1 MKERASH
8 VYDNVYSRQERLNE
22 RASMRTNIDID
33 DALIDEVMKVAN
45 VKTKKEAVHLALQ
58 EFLKA
63 RKKKDLF
70 DLAGKIA
77 FEDSYD
83 HKALRQTRY
92 DAD

>member
-1 MKERASH
+1 MAFF
-8 VYDNVYSRQERLNE
+8 VYCDVYSTHVRLYE

-63 RKKKDLF
+63 KKKKDLF

-83 HKALRQTRY
+83 HKALRHTRY

>member
-1 MKERASH
+1 M
-8 VYDNVYSRQERLNE
+8 YDNVYSTQAWLNE

-58 EFLKA
+58 EFLKVK
-63 RKKKDLF
+63 KKKDLF

-83 HKALRQTRY
+83 HKALRHTRY

>member
-1 MKERASH
+1 M
-8 VYDNVYSRQERLNE
+8 YINVYSTQEWVIE

-63 RKKKDLF
+63 KKKKDLF

-83 HKALRQTRY
+83 HKALRHTRY

>member
-1 MKERASH
+1 MMMCIVHRGR
-8 VYDNVYSRQERLNE
+8 VIE

-63 RKKKDLF
+63 KKKKDLF

-83 HKALRQTRY
+83 HKTLRHTRY

>member
-1 MKERASH
+1 MY
-8 VYDNVYSRQERLNE
+8 VDVYSTQAWQNE

-63 RKKKDLF
+63 KKKKDLF
-70 DLAGKIA
+70 DLAGKIQ
-77 FEDSYD
+77 FEDNFD
-83 HKALRQTRY
+83 HKALRHTRS
-92 DAD
+92 DAN

>member
-1 MKERASH
+1 MAMCIVHKL
-8 VYDNVYSRQERLNE
+8 RLNE

-63 RKKKDLF
+63 KKKKDLF
-70 DLAGKIA
+70 DLAGKI
-77 FEDSYD
+77 DVRGQ
-83 HKALRQTRY
+83 LRSQGPETHPLRC
-92 DAD
+92 